1 MEEQVFCFQSRIEA
15 HENDLNKKRAAY
27 QTLGARLEDL
37 EVKVRK
43 SALMY
48 LADNPDAKKMSM
60 DKLEMAASISPEQKA
75 DYYELMGLRI
85 REKIAEKMID
95 SIHGSMSAVQSLMS
109 YWKSTNIHGLK

>member
-1 MEEQVFCFQSRIEA
+1 MDEEILDFQQRIER
-15 HENDLNKKRAAY
+15 HENDLNHKRDAY
-27 QTLGARLEDL
+27 QVLGSRLEDL

-60 DKLEMAASISPEQKA
+60 DKLEMAASITPEQKA
-75 DYYELMGLRI
+75 DYFELMGLRI